1 LSLGGGIDLL
11 GAGRDSVTSST
22 GLLDRFLENFA
33 E

>member
-1 LSLGGGIDLL
+1 LGLGGGIDLL

-22 GLLDRFLENFA
+22 GLLDRSPDNFA